1 MLNETT
7 LSATQLL
14 ELLWNRD
21 INISRLKGSI
31 FMASLWDNDWD
42 YGYEYYC
49 NEYNNLTKEEYMNIL
64 AFVQKNHKDE

>member
-49 NEYNNLTKEEYMNIL
+49 
-64 AFVQKNHKDE
+64 